1 MYKNSYK
8 KFTKSRGFSL
18 IELIVAIVVLSLG
31 LTGVLLAFN
40 YAVRGSADP
49 VLHKQALS
57 IAEEKIAECQM
68 LEYAAAKNQCD
79 GVKLDKYADGTA
91 IEDATVTIKTTS
103 TKVCKQD
110 ESEDQCPDGVEIK
123 VTVTPK
129 GNSNHSVVLYA
140 YRTDWASKI

>member
-57 IAEEKIAECQM
+57 IAEEKISECRM
-68 LEYAAAKNQCD
+68 LEYTDAKNQCS
-79 GVKLDKYADGTA
+79 GVKTDERANGDELKD
-91 IEDATVTIKTTS
+91 IK
-103 TKVCKQD
+103 
-110 ESEDQCPDGVEIK
+110 VEIVSSGTEICRFEDPDFKDCKDAIDIK
-123 VTVTPK
+123 VKATPK
-129 GNSNHSVVLYA
+129 NSSNHSVVLHS
-140 YRTDWASKI
+140 YRTNWNQ

>member
-1 MYKNSYK
+1 MYKNSHK
-8 KFTKSRGFSL
+8 NFAKSRGFSL

-57 IAEEKIAECQM
+57 IAEEKIAECRM
-68 LEYAAAKNQCD
+68 LNFDDAAAQCK
-79 GVKLDKYADGTA
+79 GVKLDKYADDTD
-91 IEDATVTIKTTS
+91 ITDATVTIETNSKE
-103 TKVCKQD
+103 VCQNVGTN
-110 ESEDQCPDGVEIK
+110 CYPGAEIK
-123 VTVTPK
+123 VTVTPN

-140 YRTDWASKI
+140 YRTDWVLPH